1 MNYNSEK
8 ISRKCDRGTMTIEKP
23 WLCHRK
29 IGRRRHGGNL
39 GPGALLFIRSVM
51 SNSLQPHGLQH
62 VRLPCPSLSPRI
74 FSDLC
79 PLSW

>member
-23 WLCHRK
+23 WLCYRK
-29 IGRRRHGGNL
+29 IGQRRHGGNL
-39 GPGALLFIRSVM
+39 GPGALLFICSVV